1 MKNNNFTNICISI
14 DENMIPAF
22 FYFLEKGVKKEINVG
37 SDIKT
42 MLSDQLNVSTDYIDN
57 RIKTMFLDGRPV
69 GDINSTII
77 NDGSTLALS
86 AAMPG
91 LAGATFR
98 RLEDTVSSQCKIDKK
113 KEIKKSKQ
121 ENGIIIIKL
130 FNLVLRELGPAFLK
144 SGVLISK
151 EELTEFL
158 SRQSE
163 KFKKA
168 CKSVKINDRITTIEA
183 LKQVEIPDGS
193 DLFLVCVTPD

>member
-42 MLSDQLNVSTDYIDN
+42 MLLDQLNVSVDYIDN

-98 RLEDTVSSQCKIDKK
+98 RLENTISSKYKIDKRKETK
-113 KEIKKSKQ
+113 KIKQ
-121 ENGIIIIKL
+121 QNGIIIIKL
-130 FNLVLRELGPAFLK
+130 FNLVLRELGPLFLK
-144 SGVLISK
+144 SGVLVSK
-151 EELTEFL
+151 KELTEFFL
-158 SRQSE
+158 RQSE
-163 KFKKA
+163 AFLKA
-168 CKSVKINDRITTIEA
+168 CKSVTINDRITTIEA
-183 LKQVEIPDGS
+183 LKQIDIADNSELIQLNIMS
-193 DLFLVCVTPD
+193 D